1 MNSKKDIDYDGWELG
16 FFDLSKNF
24 RKYQFDLIK
33 EFISGKVAEIGPGNG
48 IFLEYYLDRC
58 DKLDLFEPDK
68 NLFSK
73 LNYKFSNHEKINII
87 NDEFNITTNIYD
99 VILYLDVLEHIEDY
113 ENEILKAHNALKE
126 GGHLVINVPA
136 FQFLYSDFDK
146 DVGHFKRYSKKDIT
160 NLGLNNN
167 LEITRL
173 NYYDSI
179 GFLLSFLS
187 KMISSN
193 YKKSFEKKIKIWN
206 LLIPLSRILD
216 KIFFGSFGKSLLI
229 VIKK

>member
-73 LNYKFSNHEKINII
+73 LNYKFSNHEKIKVI
-87 NDEFNITTNIYD
+87 NEELNITTNIYD
-99 VILYLDVLEHIEDY
+99 VILYLDVLEHIENY
-113 ENEILKAHNALKE
+113 EKEILKAHNALKE

-160 NLGLNNN
+160 DLVLKNN
-167 LEITRL
+167 LKITRL
-173 NYYDSI
+173 NYYDTI

-193 YKKSFEKKIKIWN
+193 YKKNFEKKIKIWN
-206 LLIPLSRILD
+206 SLIPVSRILD
-216 KIFFGSFGKSLLI
+216 KIFISSFGKSLFI

>member
-73 LNYKFSNHEKINII
+73 LNYKFSNHEKI
-87 NDEFNITTNIYD
+87 
-99 VILYLDVLEHIEDY
+99 
-113 ENEILKAHNALKE
+113 K
-126 GGHLVINVPA
+126 VIN
-136 FQFLYSDFDK
+136 
-146 DVGHFKRYSKKDIT
+146 
-160 NLGLNNN
+160 
-167 LEITRL
+167 E
-173 NYYDSI
+173 
-179 GFLLSFLS
+179 
-187 KMISSN
+187 
-193 YKKSFEKKIKIWN
+193 
-206 LLIPLSRILD
+206 
-216 KIFFGSFGKSLLI
+216 
-229 VIKK
+229 

>member
-1 MNSKKDIDYDGWELG
+1 MNIKKNIDYEGWELS

-48 IFLEYYLDRC
+48 IFSEYYLAHC

-68 NLFSK
+68 SLFSK
-73 LNYKFSNHEKINII
+73 LNYKFSDHEKINVI
-87 NDEFNITTNIYD
+87 NDELNITTNIYD
-99 VILYLDVLEHIEDY
+99 VILYLDVLEHIEDP
-113 ENEILKAHNALKE
+113 EKEILKAHNALKE

-193 YKKSFEKKIKIWN
+193 YKKNFEKKIKIWD

-216 KIFFGSFGKSLLI
+216 KIFMSSFGKSLLV